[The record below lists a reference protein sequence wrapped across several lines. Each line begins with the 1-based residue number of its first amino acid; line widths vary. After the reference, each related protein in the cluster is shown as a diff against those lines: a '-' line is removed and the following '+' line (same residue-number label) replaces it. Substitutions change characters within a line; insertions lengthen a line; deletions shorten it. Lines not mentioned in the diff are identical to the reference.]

1 MNFEEIIRVPEP
13 KRNVRAEISEVVRDV
28 AQQPHI
34 FVRVRLRGWYFPERA
49 PEPFLL
55 IGKTVSKFV
64 LIAQDRETA
73 DAYFDVN
80 PPAAQSVSFGYGKTI
95 SWDFEVSIDPKQILR
110 LDRARL
116 PKGHIDLKISP

>member
-64 LIAQDRETA
+64 LIAQDREMA

-116 PKGHIDLKISP
+116 PKGHVDLKISR